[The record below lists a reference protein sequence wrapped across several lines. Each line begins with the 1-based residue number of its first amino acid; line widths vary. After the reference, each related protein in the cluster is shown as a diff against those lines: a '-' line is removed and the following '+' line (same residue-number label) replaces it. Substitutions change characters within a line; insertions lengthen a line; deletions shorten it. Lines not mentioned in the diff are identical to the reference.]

1 MNNGLKNIIIFSGG
15 AVTGAAA
22 MYFVAKNI
30 FTKKLNET
38 IYKYEDLLD
47 NFVDYQ
53 EQQDEYIVEELDTEH
68 AKAIAERKEL
78 NKPDVSAYA
87 KSLKDAGYKKD
98 SEERKPEL
106 VDYTTFARKEEKS
119 SVKEKKEE
127 SDVNEKE
134 EEIKPIRVITEEYF
148 DELSQDDFDFI
159 NFTYFSDHILTD
171 ENDEKMDDE
180 EIDKTITLETL
191 RWIDTHKE
199 EDSIYVVNEVLK
211 TAYEIVRDLRTYEDV
226 AKERG
231 GW

>member
-22 MYFVAKNI
+22 MYFIAKNLFI
-30 FTKKLNET
+30 KKLNET
-38 IYKYEDLLD
+38 INKYEDLLD
-47 NFVDYQ
+47 NFVEYQ
-53 EQQDEYIVEELDTEH
+53 EQPEEFVVEKLDEEH

-87 KSLKDAGYKKD
+87 KTLKDAGYKKD
-98 SEERKPEL
+98 LEKEKPEL
-106 VDYTTFARKEEKS
+106 TDYTAFAKKEEKAS
-119 SVKEKKEE
+119 EKKEKEE
-127 SDVNEKE
+127 SDVNKKE
-134 EEIKPIRVITEEYF
+134 ETINPIRVITEEYF

-159 NFTYFSDHILTD
+159 SYTYFSDHILAD
-171 ENDEKMDDE
+171 ENEEKMDDE

-199 EDSIYVVNEVLK
+199 EDSIYVVNEILN